1 MMMLMMMFYDD
12 DVDVDGDDDDDILL
26 VTGRPT
32 YFSGWRF
39 LQYMATGEK
48 CLIYQN
54 SCVSIVFGHIIMH
67 YLSSMLM
74 TRCKEI
80 YEERGGTLTD
90 KQLCAGGEP
99 GKVGVADNLLLDAEI
114 PQACKRKEE
123 KKDVIKCALKI

>member
-1 MMMLMMMFYDD
+1 MMLMMMLMFYDD
-12 DVDVDGDDDDDILL
+12 VDGGDDILL
-26 VTGRPT
+26 FTGRPT

-39 LQYMATGEK
+39 LQYLATGEK

-54 SCVSIVFGHIIMH
+54 SCVSNVFGHIIMH

-90 KQLCAGGEP
+90 KQICAGGEP
-99 GKVGVADNLLLDAEI
+99 GKVGDADNLLLDAEI
-114 PQACKRKEE
+114 PQACKRKDE
-123 KKDVIKCALKI
+123 KEDVIKCALKI